1 VKIAIFLTFLGALM
15 AFFTMAVLQ
24 SRLGLEDFRFG
35 SNWTYGEKALRQ
47 ALNKNHRSKP
57 LLVIVPLLFPLDL
70 FFLIFFGLLLSLL
83 SVAHAD
89 ALGVSA
95 SNIALVLVLPVTYM
109 VADFSENMLYSGML
123 AWPDTIGHLI
133 IAATWATRIKLVAVG
148 FAILQG
154 LGSLILSWQS

>member
-1 VKIAIFLTFLGALM
+1 MKIAIFLTLIGALV
-15 AFFTMAVLQ
+15 AFVAMAVLQ
-24 SRLGLEDFRFG
+24 SRLELENFRFG

-47 ALNKNHRSKP
+47 AINENDRSKP

-70 FFLIFFGLLLSLL
+70 FFLIFFGLFLSLL
-83 SVAHAD
+83 SVTHAE

-95 SNIALVLVLPVTYM
+95 SNIALVLVLPVSYM
-109 VADFSENMLYSGML
+109 VADLSENMLYSGML

-133 IAATWATRIKLVAVG
+133 VAGTWATRIKLVAVG

-154 LGSLILSWQS
+154 LGSLVLSWRS